1 MQVLVSTANKRRS
14 YIMLKYKFLLMLC
27 TLPASAAVFAD
38 CSVGSNF
45 TSGYNMP
52 TMSASTM
59 NINKYEGTSVQSN
72 VYSREVASANFDIF
86 RVYAGCT
93 VGVNRT
99 ILGNIFA
106 SNVTAYDAN
115 ISRLTNYPALG
126 IKVEM
131 GDAPA
136 TATLK
141 TLNTNELAIYN
152 YSGDTHGVKL
162 RVTLYVLPRTSSMTS
177 YPTNINISNLRIATI
192 SLRRVS
198 DNALIPTNTQIP
210 VYLNATV
217 NISESTCSL
226 SQSSYTINLP
236 DASVRNLGLV
246 GNETALSSGNTATI
260 SINCANLNDGAAR
273 EIKAYTTDALNQSN
287 ATNILENQVGNGYA
301 TGVGIRLRDKNNN
314 IINLDPN
321 QSKSTNKW
329 TFGNLST
336 SQLIQHIIKANY
348 VRTANTVT
356 PGLVR
361 AQAYLNIIYD

>member
-1 MQVLVSTANKRRS
+1 
-14 YIMLKYKFLLMLC
+14 MLKYKLLFMLS
-27 TLPASAAVFAD
+27 TLPASFAVFAD

-45 TSGYNMP
+45 TSGYSMP
-52 TMSASTM
+52 TMNASTM

-86 RVYAGCT
+86 RVYTGCT
-93 VGVNRT
+93 VGTNRT
-99 ILGNIFA
+99 ILGNVFA
-106 SNVTAYDAN
+106 TNVTAYDAN
-115 ISRLTNYPALG
+115 ISRLNAYPALG

-136 TATLK
+136 SGTLK
-141 TLNTNELAIYN
+141 TLNTTELAIYS
-152 YSGDTHGVKL
+152 YSGDTHGVKM
-162 RVTLYVLPRTSSMTS
+162 RVTLYVLPRTSTMTS
-177 YPTNINISNLRIATI
+177 YPTTINVSNLRIATI

-198 DNALIPTNTQIP
+198 DNVLIPANTQIP

-226 SQSSYTINLP
+226 SQSSYTIALP
-236 DASVRNLGLV
+236 DVSVRNLGLV
-246 GNETALSSGNTATI
+246 GNETALSSSNTATL
-260 SINCANLNDGAAR
+260 SINCANLNDGAGR

-287 ATNILENQVGNGYA
+287 ATNILENQVGAGYA
-301 TGVGIRLRDKNNN
+301 TGVGIRLRDKNNA
-314 IINLDPN
+314 IISLDPN

-336 SQLIQHIIKANY
+336 AQLIQHVIKANY

-361 AQAYLNIIYD
+361 SQAYLNIVYD